1 MIRKSYIRAAAAGGL
16 TATVALLSGLAV
28 ARADELSDLKSN
40 QQLLM
45 RRIEQLEAAQRS
57 APGGAGAAVT
67 PSAERY
73 QSLPGGAQVQSG
85 APQEW
90 TPAGPGGGSFP
101 RSFLIPGTDTSI
113 RIGGFARGNAVYY
126 MSGSPGTNG
135 SNAGGGV
142 GSTTVAAT
150 GVLPGAIT
158 DNHNKVVNGVVQTT
172 AAQHSR
178 GHSFNMTAK
187 ESRVGFETRT
197 PTAWGEAKTFI
208 EFDFSTINGNITTNN
223 LNQVSSSW
231 APRLRHAYGTL
242 GGFLVGQT
250 NSNFRDLDSDS
261 ETLDFGGFEG
271 DTGVTR
277 LMQARYTYAG
287 PYGTNFSVSIED
299 PETDAVGPFGFFA
312 TDTNSQVTSA
322 CGTQGLFANAGVVT
336 TQSLACV
343 NLNQINNPTYSPLPD
358 FTAAANWYQP
368 WGHINARMVLR
379 DLGINDGKFISKQ
392 YLGYGGAI
400 SGDVKGFYGRDN
412 ITWGFAAGDG
422 IGRYISDGAG
432 GLATNFTTTP
442 GSAAIANAN
451 ITKTITEFGGH
462 IGYQHFW
469 TDQLRSSATFGMTHS
484 DVPTLLIGPQ
494 TAPAGLAIG
503 ANPVAPGSQA
513 NKELDSVHVNL
524 IWSPVAFVDIGLE
537 YIWGHRVTTGN
548 LKGDLNAVEGQMT
561 VKF

>member
-1 MIRKSYIRAAAAGGL
+1 MIRKSNIGTVAAIGGL
-16 TATVALLSGLAV
+16 TATIALLSGLPA
-28 ARADELSDLKSN
+28 ARADELSDLRAN

-45 RRIEQLEAAQRS
+45 RRIEQLEAQQR
-57 APGGAGAAVT
+57 APGAAGPVT

-73 QSLPGGAQVQSG
+73 QSLGGGGQVQNG
-85 APQEW
+85 TPQEW
-90 TPAGPGGGSFP
+90 SAAGPGGGSFP

-126 MSGSPGTNG
+126 MSGAPATNG
-135 SNAGGGV
+135 SNSGGSV

-150 GVLPGAIT
+150 GTLPGVSLDA
-158 DNHNKVVNGVVQTT
+158 HGKVANGAVQVT

-178 GHSFNMTAK
+178 GHAFNMTAK
-187 ESRVGFETRT
+187 ESRIGFETRT

-223 LNQVSSSW
+223 LNQISSSW
-231 APRLRHAYGTL
+231 APRLRHAYGSL

-250 NSNFRDLDSDS
+250 NSNFRDVDSGS
-261 ETLDFGGFEG
+261 ETLDFGGYEG
-271 DTGVTR
+271 DTGVVR

-322 CGTQGLFANAGVVT
+322 CGTQGNFVNAGVVT
-336 TQSLACV
+336 TQSAACV
-343 NLNQINNPTYSPLPD
+343 NLNQINNPTYNPAPD
-358 FTAAANWYQP
+358 FTAAASWYQP
-368 WGHINARMVLR
+368 WGHINTRMVLR
-379 DLGINDGKFISKQ
+379 DLGFNDGKFISKQ

-400 SGDVKGFYGRDN
+400 SGDVKGFYGKDN

-422 IGRYISDGAG
+422 IGRYITDGAG

-442 GSAAIANAN
+442 GSAAVAAGTIV
-451 ITKTITEFGGH
+451 KTVTEFGGH
-462 IGYQHFW
+462 VGYQHFW
-469 TDQLRSSATFGMTHS
+469 TDQLRSTAVWGLTHS
-484 DVPTLLIGPQ
+484 DVPTKLIGPQ
-494 TAPAGLAIG
+494 TSPAGLAF
-503 ANPVAPGSQA
+503 ATNPVAPANLGT
-513 NKELDSVHVNL
+513 NKELQTIHVNL

-537 YIWGHRVTTGN
+537 YIWGHRLTTTN
-548 LKGDLNAVEGQMT
+548 LKGDLNAIEGQMT